1 MKGQMYFILMF
12 GAVVRKPE
20 LEKAKDSLFLKAF
33 PAFLPQ
39 LSKKSS
45 S

>member
-1 MKGQMYFILMF
+1 MKGQIYFILMS

-20 LEKAKDSLFLKAF
+20 LEKAKDSLFLKDF
-33 PAFLPQ
+33 PVFLPQ

>member
-1 MKGQMYFILMF
+1 MKGQMYFILML

-20 LEKAKDSLFLKAF
+20 LGKAKDSLFFKAF
-33 PAFLPQ
+33 PASFPQ